1 MYDTN
6 VKQNAWGDK
15 RLDSSSRKLT
25 REHTNQEQTPKIPI
39 EYHRK
44 DIN

>member
-6 VKQNAWGDK
+6 AKQNAWGDK

-25 REHTNQEQTPKIPI
+25 REHTNQEQTRKIPI
-39 EYHRK
+39 EDHRR

>member
-1 MYDTN
+1 MYDIDA
-6 VKQNAWGDK
+6 KQNAWGDK

-25 REHTNQEQTPKIPI
+25 REHTNQELTAKITI